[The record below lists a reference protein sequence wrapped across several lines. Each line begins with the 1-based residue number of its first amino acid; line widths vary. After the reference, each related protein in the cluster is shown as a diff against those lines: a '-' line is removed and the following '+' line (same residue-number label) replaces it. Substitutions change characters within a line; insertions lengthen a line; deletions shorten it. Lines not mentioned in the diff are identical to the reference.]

1 MANSTFLLH
10 FTTNDLLECI
20 FRSNPPTDR
29 PMNFRPHRP
38 SILYTTP
45 LDLSPRVPAPVA
57 QRFVF
62 IRHCKSKERRWLRS
76 HNREF
81 TVETEFPPK
90 VQAKRASNSET
101 SCWFLRV
108 ERKRIGGGRLP
119 KERIERIFAAPRIN
133 STVNI
138 YSKPTDI
145 IFVQILGMLSTIDD
159 RFKMIRVL
167 FASNL
172 CCEFYFS
179 RGNFM
184 FDWNCIL

>member
-20 FRSNPPTDR
+20 FQSSNRSTDE
-29 PMNFRPHRP
+29 F
-38 SILYTTP
+38 SSTSTLLYTTP

-62 IRHCKSKERRWLRS
+62 IRRCKSKERRWLRS

-108 ERKRIGGGRLP
+108 GKRVGDGRLP

-133 STVNI
+133 STVYI
-138 YSKPTDI
+138 YSKPMDI
-145 IFVQILGMLSTIDD
+145 IRLNIGDTCLVHDWWQIQNDSRFVCIESLLRI
-159 RFKMIRVL
+159 
-167 FASNL
+167 
-172 CCEFYFS
+172 YFS

>member
-20 FRSNPPTDR
+20 FQSSNRSTDE
-29 PMNFRPHRP
+29 FS
-38 SILYTTP
+38 SISTLLYTTP

-62 IRHCKSKERRWLRS
+62 IRRCKSKERRWLRS

-101 SCWFLRV
+101 FCWLLRV
-108 ERKRIGGGRLP
+108 EKESGMEGCPKRESKESLP
-119 KERIERIFAAPRIN
+119 LRGLIRQWIFIRSLWIL
-133 STVNI
+133 
-138 YSKPTDI
+138 
-145 IFVQILGMLSTIDD
+145 FVQILGMLVLSTIDD

-172 CCEFYFS
+172 CCEFIFHVVIS
-179 RGNFM
+179 CSIEIAFCKIN
-184 FDWNCIL
+184 